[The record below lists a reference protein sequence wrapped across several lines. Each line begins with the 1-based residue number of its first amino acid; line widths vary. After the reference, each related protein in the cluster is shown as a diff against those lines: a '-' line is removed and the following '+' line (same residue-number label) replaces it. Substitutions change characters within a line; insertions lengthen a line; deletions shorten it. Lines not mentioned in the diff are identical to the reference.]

1 MSNRKPLK
9 IKLKKNARKKC
20 RYSEKTKEKDKKEE
34 WKFMK
39 KEQKEAVSVK
49 RRITESKI
57 KSKQRTRRYI
67 QVRSKYDINWYLI
80 LYIDI

>member
-1 MSNRKPLK
+1 
-9 IKLKKNARKKC
+9 
-20 RYSEKTKEKDKKEE
+20 
-34 WKFMK
+34 MK

-67 QVRSKYDINWYLI
+67 QVRSKYDRN
-80 LYIDI
+80 